1 MKRTN
6 ILYWIFTIIFAGL
19 MLVSAIPDA
28 MVLPETIK
36 FMTALGYPK
45 YIIAFLG
52 WAKILG
58 VIAVLIPGFPRI
70 KEWAYAGLAIDL
82 VGATYSVI
90 SIGTPIGQWSMML
103 IWMVFLVLSYVFY
116 HKKMKAVSTS
126 NLLQ

>member
-6 ILYWIFTIIFAGL
+6 ILYWVFTIIFAGL
-19 MLVSAIPDA
+19 MVMSAIPDA
-28 MVLPETIK
+28 IASADAIK

-58 VIAVLIPGFPRI
+58 VIAVLIPGFPRL

-82 VGATYSVI
+82 VGATYSII
-90 SIGTPIGQWSMML
+90 SIGTPFSQWWMML

-116 HKKMKAVSTS
+116 HKKMNTVKTS